1 MLVIGADAELVR
13 SLEVLLAGHPPR
25 RIVNPNIVQQESG
38 IGPLVVPTDVGAAR
52 DTVEYHGDSWR
63 ARASTAENGPDRD
76 RLFAMMVEVI
86 PGAYG
91 YQDKCR
97 DQRQIPVVRLQRI

>member
-1 MLVIGADAELVR
+1 MGGPN
-13 SLEVLLAGHPPR
+13 EVGRDLR
-25 RIVNPNIVQQESG
+25 
-38 IGPLVVPTDVGAAR
+38 VVPKPAEDPEL
-52 DTVEYHGDSWR
+52 TVEYHGDSWR
-63 ARASTAENGPDRD
+63 ARAITVGNGPDRD

-97 DQRQIPVVRLQRI
+97 DQQQIPVVRLQRI